1 MCGFDEN
8 RELLFHVEI
17 QWNIKRNYI
26 MNQIINCQ
34 KQWAMSGASVIY
46 DVHNYLGETND
57 LRVILLFRDR
67 Y

>member
-34 KQWAMSGASVIY
+34 KQWAMSGASVID
-46 DVHNYLGETND
+46 DVHNYRDEKND
-57 LRVILLFRDR
+57 LRLIFFQR
-67 Y
+67 